1 MENFDNFE
9 TVGGKNFE
17 IIGKKN
23 FEGQIG
29 KKSENCATLPNGRIA
44 KKISWD
50 RVVGDKEEEGGGL
63 VEDQE
68 DQEQVDLDLI
78 INHHQHNYLVVFQHH
93 RFKYQGGVSQVSFE
107 APEQQKPQVIG
118 LIIITTTTITKHCHN
133 LMIIS
138 FNDNTI

>member
-17 IIGKKN
+17 IIVKKN
-23 FEGQIG
+23 FEGEIG
-29 KKSENCATLPNGRIA
+29 KKSENCATLPNGRTA

-50 RVVGDKEEEGGGL
+50 RVVGDKEEGGGGL

-78 INHHQHNYLVVFQHH
+78 INHHQHIHNHHNLVVL
-93 RFKYQGGVSQVSFE
+93 KYDGFNSNIRGV
-107 APEQQKPQVIG
+107 
-118 LIIITTTTITKHCHN
+118 
-133 LMIIS
+133 
-138 FNDNTI
+138 

>member
-78 INHHQHNYLVVFQHH
+78 IDHQHIGNHHHLVVIKYD
-93 RFKYQGGVSQVSFE
+93 RFNSNIRGV
-107 APEQQKPQVIG
+107 
-118 LIIITTTTITKHCHN
+118 
-133 LMIIS
+133 
-138 FNDNTI
+138 